1 VLLGRPP
8 GRRLIERLAGL
19 LARPGGLLLPVL
31 PLAAVEVLRGSE
43 TGHGGWNDASYALFL
58 VYGCLAAADPR
69 IGQAF
74 RRRCR
79 AAMTLGGLLLV
90 AAGGAF
96 VAASPDG
103 DPLIAMDLPAMGFR
117 LLKSAAGWAW
127 GGGHPGAG
135 RQPGRPTRD
144 SAPLGPGAPPGRL
157 GQRRRAGLL
166 RASPG
171 GPISLRPEAHPGY
184 HRPMTTAMR
193 RFGCPPA
200 RCGLAGAFGM
210 A

>member
-1 VLLGRPP
+1 M
-8 GRRLIERLAGL
+8 ERLAGL

-58 VYGCLAAADPR
+58 VYGFLAAADPR

-96 VAASPDG
+96 VAASPTATRSS
-103 DPLIAMDLPAMGFR
+103 PWTCPPWVPAAQERRRMG
-117 LLKSAAGWAW
+117 L

-166 RASPG
+166 RAPPG
-171 GPISLRPEAHPGY
+171 GPIPLRPEAHPRY

-200 RCGLAGAFGM
+200 RCGFAGAFGM